1 MNPKSPVP
9 VYSFLRNH
17 FDLVWRRCWRRAY
30 EHEGLV
36 YQPYSRIQRTVTDR
50 MLDLAERK
58 SAVVE
63 LEQTLSL
70 RDYLDHRSGARDRI
84 RQLAADGRFCMLACG
99 EAILD
104 SNQCS
109 METLARNLASGMVF
123 GRSVTGQWPRV
134 GARFDSF
141 GSSAQLPQIYR
152 QCGIR
157 WVTGF
162 SYGVPT
168 HKYWRGLDG
177 SVVCVIPDQF
187 PGAHQFL
194 DHCYHEPCPHCRGRR
209 CPSCDSTGIN
219 LAANVYPPRSLSLP
233 PGPPPPFMVYWV
245 QSEEMLP
252 DPAFP
257 AELPAILPDG
267 FVPKWGGL
275 EAMSAHF
282 IGEIEAVD
290 TATDIDPRV
299 EFNPVQTGTFVT
311 RMRVKN
317 AAREAERFF
326 YTAEAACTLAA
337 AAGTHDVAAALRR
350 SWLDLPLL
358 FFHDAIT
365 GTHNDPAQAELLEV
379 AAACVDSAGRALE
392 DAGLAV
398 EAFDANGLAKVFALA
413 PSGLQTQAVVGP
425 AVAGLRDDDGNVR
438 PAYALVEETLMTS
451 PRLIALR
458 AGSRCRGAKSGER
471 RVDVTLG
478 SAVTCRHANPEW
490 TPLPSRGTCASPT
503 LIVAYDELGLVEVR
517 ESASG
522 TLLTGGE
529 RGRPN
534 TLVLEVDEGDPWG
547 TRGADRRR
555 TVLDTAENSF
565 FLGARQCGNLTEI
578 VHGGVFEENKR
589 FGREADP
596 SIFGLEW
603 TKTVRFRADADH
615 ISFAT
620 EIYWKSANRRIR
632 VVFPGSPQGGDDA
645 HYGIPGGY
653 LRRSRYEQSDR
664 FLWSPDGDW
673 PALDFFARTLPGPAP
688 VIYNK
693 GAVGARVEDG
703 AMMISLLRSPAFGHC
718 LERYAQNYPM
728 PYGGIRDGGYHLLE
742 YALGASCG
750 TGDLPRVASAAR
762 AWNERAL
769 LLAGDVRIPSI
780 TTSDIALQVL
790 AVKPRFRGR
799 GTVARILNCSDRTVD
814 GSIESEGFYFLPCTL
829 LEERD
834 SSRRDERDAFR
845 FRPFE
850 LRSFR
855 LVRA

>member
-1 MNPKSPVP
+1 MSQSSPVP

-17 FDLVWRRCWRRAY
+17 FDLVWRRGWRRAY

-36 YQPYSRIQRTVTDR
+36 YQPYSRIQRAVTDR
-50 MLDLAERK
+50 MLDLAEQK

-70 RDYLDHRSGARDRI
+70 RDYLDHRKGSAERLR
-84 RQLAADGRFCMLACG
+84 RLAADGRFCMLACG

-123 GRSVTGQWPRV
+123 AHRITGRWPQV

-152 QCGIR
+152 QCGVR

-168 HKYWRGLDG
+168 RKYWQGLDG

-187 PGAHQFL
+187 AGTHQFL

-209 CPSCDSTGIN
+209 CASCDSTGIN
-219 LAANVYPPRSLSLP
+219 LTANVYPPRALSVP
-233 PGPPPPFMVYWV
+233 PEVPPFMVYWV

-252 DPAFP
+252 DPSFP
-257 AELPAILPDG
+257 DELPAMLPEG
-267 FVPKWGGL
+267 YVAQWGGL
-275 EAMSAHF
+275 EAISAHF
-282 IGEIEAVD
+282 ADEIEAVD
-290 TATDIDPRV
+290 SATDIDPRV

-311 RMRVKN
+311 RMRVK
-317 AAREAERFF
+317 AATREAERFL

-337 AAGTHDVAAALRR
+337 AAGSKDVASALRR
-350 SWLDLPLL
+350 TWLDLPLL
-358 FFHDAIT
+358 FFHDAVT
-365 GTHNDPAQAELLEV
+365 GTHNDPAQTELLEV
-379 AAACVDSAGRALE
+379 AADCVDSSGRALAA
-392 DAGLAV
+392 AGISTG
-398 EAFDANGLAKVFALA
+398 EFDAREQAKIFALSATGLPTHALA
-413 PSGLQTQAVVGP
+413 PCGVSGVQDEAD
-425 AVAGLRDDDGNVR
+425 RFC
-438 PAYALVEETLMTS
+438 PAYTVVDDALMTS
-451 PRLIALR
+451 PRLIALQT
-458 AGSRCRGAKSGER
+458 GSRCRAAKSGER
-471 RVDVTLG
+471 RVDVTSG
-478 SAVTCRHANPEW
+478 SIVTCAKGHEVW
-490 TPLPSRGTCASPT
+490 TPMPSRGTCESPSLT
-503 LIVAYDELGLVEVR
+503 LTYDEMGLVAV
-517 ESASG
+517 SDTASG
-522 TLLTGGE
+522 SLLAGGDQ
-529 RGRPN
+529 GRPN
-534 TLVLEVDEGDPWG
+534 SLVLEVDEGDPWG

-555 TVLDTAENSF
+555 TLLDVEVNSF
-565 FLGARQCGNLTEI
+565 FLGARRCGALTEI
-578 VHGGVFEENKR
+578 VHGGVFEANKR
-589 FGREADP
+589 FGREPDP
-596 SIFGLEW
+596 SVFGLEW

-620 EIYWKSANRRIR
+620 EIYWKAANRRIR
-632 VVFPGSPQGGDDA
+632 VVFPGAQVGGDDA

-653 LRRSRYEQSDR
+653 LRRPRYEQTDR

-673 PALDFFARTLPGPAP
+673 PALDFFARALPGPAP
-688 VIYNK
+688 VLYNK

-703 AMMISLLRSPAFGHC
+703 SMMISLLRSPAFGHC

-742 YALGASCG
+742 YALGVCRGAA
-750 TGDLPRVASAAR
+750 DLPRVAAASR

-769 LLAGDVRIPSI
+769 LIPAESDVPAISTGDV
-780 TTSDIALQVL
+780 ALQVL

-799 GTVARILNCSDRTVD
+799 GAVMRVLNCSDRPIV
-814 GSIESEGFYFLPCTL
+814 GNIEAAGFHLLPCTL

-834 SSRRDERDAFR
+834 KTRGPERGGFH

-855 LVRA
+855 MQRA